1 VNPLEVGSAAPR
13 TASVDRLS
21 VLVVT
26 PKAFLGGA
34 ERWLLSLLDHT
45 DRLAPVVV
53 LLEDGVLRDALEDRG
68 IPTHLLST
76 GAGGADVAA
85 AAARLVPL
93 LRSVDPDVVLANGV
107 KAATAALPAAR
118 LVGVPGVWVR
128 HEDSFAATLGRLA
141 LRLADRTVVVGPPSD
156 AERRHDPALVPPPV
170 LAEPL
175 PRDEALRALAGLGVP
190 DDGLLRVGVLARL
203 APYKG
208 IDTVLSALAAPEAQ
222 GWRLVVAGTPDPG
235 APGERDRLERL
246 AADLGVAARVSWL
259 GEVDAAGRLAGALDA
274 VAVPTRAGEPGY
286 PDGEGFGMT
295 VVEAYAAGVGV
306 LADPRTVPALDL
318 PGYRDGAEAVDST
331 DPASVARALAR
342 LGDERHRT
350 ALGERAR
357 AVGARHPRPE
367 AVADTVASVLAHA
380 CHRPGA
386 GLADGPA
393 MSVVTTVR
401 DEAASLDDWLNDLVA
416 QLREGEDGDEVVV
429 VDGGSTDGTL
439 DVLRAWAA
447 REARVRLVEAP
458 GAGISE
464 GRNIGVRA
472 ARHDWIACT
481 DAGCEPDP
489 GWLEALRRAAAEG
502 GTDLVTGVY
511 RAGPLDG
518 PPWTLALAAVSY
530 PVPDELRRTTV
541 LDRAYGRLL
550 GRMYDAGLPTGR
562 SVAFHRTAWA
572 AAGGYPEELAT
583 AEDVVFGKRV
593 LAAGAHAELAVDAA
607 VTWDQRPTLAGNLRM
622 FRGYGRG
629 DGLSGD
635 RQLVARNL
643 ARAASYTVAPVLWLA
658 APRTRGLLAL
668 GAAAY
673 LSVPLRRAAT
683 GPRPV
688 RSTAL
693 VPVMAAA
700 RDVAKAVGCLEGLAR
715 RRRAGR

>member
-1 VNPLEVGSAAPR
+1 MNPPEVGSAAPR
-13 TASVDRLS
+13 TAGDDRLP

-45 DRLAPVVV
+45 DRLDATVV
-53 LLEDGVLRDALEDRG
+53 LLEDGVLREALTRRG
-68 IPTHLLST
+68 VRTVVLAT
-76 GAGGADVAA
+76 GAGGVDVAG

-93 LRSVDPDVVLANGV
+93 LRSLDPDVVLANGV

-128 HEDSFAATLGRLA
+128 HEDSFATTLGRLA
-141 LRLADRTVVVGPPSD
+141 LRLADRTVVVGPPSA

-170 LAEPL
+170 LDEPL
-175 PRDEALRALAGLGVP
+175 PRDEAVRALADLGVP

-208 IDTVLSALAAPEAQ
+208 IDTVLTALATDRAQ

-235 APGERDRLERL
+235 APTERTRLERL

-259 GEVDAAGRLAGALDA
+259 GEVDAAGRLAAGLDA
-274 VAVPTRAGEPGY
+274 VAVPTRAGVPGY

-295 VVEAYAAGVGV
+295 VVEAYAAGVAV
-306 LADPRTVPALDL
+306 LADPATVPALDL
-318 PGYRDGAEAVDST
+318 PGYRAGAEPIDSD
-331 DPASVARALAR
+331 DPATVAAALAR
-342 LGDERHRT
+342 LGDDDHRS
-350 ALGERAR
+350 ALGGRAR
-357 AVGARHPRPE
+357 TVGAGHPRPD
-367 AVADTVASVLAHA
+367 AVADAVVSVLARA

-386 GLADGPA
+386 GLGRGPSL
-393 MSVVTTVR
+393 SVVTTVR
-401 DEAASLDDWLNDLVA
+401 DEAASLDGWLDDLVT
-416 QLREGEDGDEVVV
+416 QLDEDDEIVV

-439 DVLRAWAA
+439 DVLRSRSA
-447 REARVRLVEAP
+447 REPRVRLVEAP

-464 GRNIGVRA
+464 GRNIGVRQ

-481 DAGCEPDP
+481 DAGCDPDP
-489 GWLEALRRAAAEG
+489 GWLHALRLAAAEG
-502 GTDLVTGVY
+502 DIDLVTGVY
-511 RAGPLDG
+511 RAGPVDG

-541 LDRAYGRLL
+541 LDRAYGKVL

-562 SVAFHRTAWA
+562 SVAFRRSAWA

-593 LAAGAHAELAVDAA
+593 VAAGAHAELAVDAA

-643 ARAASYTVAPVLWLA
+643 ARAASYTVAPALWLL

-668 GAAAY
+668 GAATY

-715 RRRAGR
+715 RRRADR